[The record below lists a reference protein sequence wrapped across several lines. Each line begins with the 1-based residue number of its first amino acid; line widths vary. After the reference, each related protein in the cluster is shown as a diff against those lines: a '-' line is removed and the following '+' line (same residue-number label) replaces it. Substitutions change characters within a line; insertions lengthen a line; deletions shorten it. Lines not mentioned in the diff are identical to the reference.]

1 MGERKPRQDVTFL
14 ALAVAV
20 LAIAVAL
27 FVMMR
32 SMPKRGGDTP
42 AEETQEEVVEEPEE
56 GPAETPEGGRDPF
69 RSQGGVAGAAG
80 PAVSQPG
87 EELRLGGIVSDK
99 GTATAVIYRGE
110 RRYHV
115 KAGDSVGAY
124 RVLSI
129 TQRRVTLAANGEKIT
144 LIYREPEG
152 EE

>member
-1 MGERKPRQDVTFL
+1 MGEGKPRQDVTFL

-32 SMPKRGGDTP
+32 SMPKRDAGAP

-69 RSQGGVAGAAG
+69 RSQGGAAG
-80 PAVSQPG
+80 PAAASQPG

-99 GTATAVIYRGE
+99 GTATAVIYRGS
-110 RRYHV
+110 RRHHV
-115 KAGDSVGAY
+115 KAGDRVGAY

-129 TQRRVTLAANGEKIT
+129 TQRRVMLAGNGEEIT
-144 LIYREPEG
+144 LVYREPEG